1 MVQQRAQEQKL
12 SVMESVGF
20 VLGNRYTISRG
31 QKKKKKKKKKKK
43 ARDNTASGPTP
54 SLTAAVSDS

>member
-31 QKKKKKKKKKKK
+31 QKKKK